1 MQTEK
6 FLQVFLVNACYL
18 RVDYSNMIRVTLF
31 LFGIF
36 LVSACSDSLV
46 YNHKPKNLIPR
57 DSMVMVLKEMTL
69 LEAHIQTKYMH
80 VSRFKETMLL
90 SGKKLLKNYR
100 ITSQRYEESM
110 AYYGA
115 RQDEMQSI
123 YSEILDSL
131 NQMASMKENTI
142 LPKDSAFSSLPP
154 KKVGFSPRNRI
165 VKQ

>member
-6 FLQVFLVNACYL
+6 FLQVILVNACYL
-18 RVDYSNMIRVTLF
+18 RVDYSNMIRVALF
-31 LFGIF
+31 LFSIF
-36 LVSACSDSLV
+36 LVSACSDRLV
-46 YNHKPKNLIPR
+46 SNHKPKNLIPR
-57 DSMVMVLKEMTL
+57 DSLVMVLKEMTI

-90 SGKKLLKNYR
+90 SGKNLLKKHD
-100 ITSQRYEESM
+100 ISSQRYEESM
-110 AYYGA
+110 AYYGS

-142 LPKDSAFSSLPP
+142 LPKDSIFSSLPP